1 MIRKFVLMKEIKDC
15 KINLESIEHL
25 LEYCSIEDEYEISE
39 LKRKHEFYKNL
50 KEGLEYLV
58 R

>member
-1 MIRKFVLMKEIKDC
+1 MIRKIVLMKEIKDC
-15 KINLESIEHL
+15 KINLESIENL

-39 LKRKHEFYKNL
+39 LKRKHQFYTHL